1 MEDIDTLNDEDLMG
15 RLVKGD
21 HQAFCVLV
29 RRHTQKFYACA
40 YRVCLNQDDA
50 EDAVQDAFLKI
61 WRKPDVWKVGKGA
74 KFTTWFYR
82 VVTNS
87 ATDIVRKRRNHG
99 GSDVLEYMADENPHQ
114 DEEMSISEEQKG
126 LEDAMDAL
134 PDRQKEA
141 LNLCFYEG
149 FSNKEAA
156 EMLGVGVKALESLLM
171 RAKAELKQN
180 LIERGLIEKEK
191 QYGS

>member
-1 MEDIDTLNDEDLMG
+1 MENIDTLNDEDLMG

-29 RRHTQKFYACA
+29 KRHTGRFYACA

-61 WRKPDVWKVGKGA
+61 WRKPDVWKVGQGA

-99 GSDVLEYMADENPHQ
+99 GSDVLEYMEDDKPDQADELQMNQ
-114 DEEMSISEEQKG
+114 EQEG
-126 LEDAMDAL
+126 LENAIENL

-141 LNLCFYEG
+141 LNLCFYDG

-156 EMLGVGVKALESLLM
+156 EILGIGLKALESLLM
-171 RAKAELKQN
+171 RAKAGLKQS
-180 LIERGLIEKEK
+180 LIEQGLIDKEK